1 MKNCFC
7 NAVVFTFVFV
17 LIPLKSVAEDEK
29 VVDKIA
35 AIVGDQIILLS
46 DVMKNAAAVLQELER
61 TRQGL
66 GGDLM
71 EGKSEA
77 KIKEALDM
85 MIDDE
90 IFKQEAR
97 EMALS
102 VTTEELDAAI
112 ENMARENNIDV
123 PTLKQ
128 ALQAQGMEYLAY
140 RNQIRKQLTRY
151 KVLNLRVRSRIKISE
166 AEARQHYND
175 QVRDI
180 RSTGTY
186 EGAHILIRVPPTVS
200 ASKAAIARKKAESIL
215 KRLNNGESFE
225 TLAEQLSEDSATAD
239 LGGSLGER
247 KKGDIPPSL
256 ERAFFDLEEG
266 EVSGPIR
273 TTAGFHILKLNK
285 REALGVMPFNEVKD
299 RIIQDLQEE
308 EMQRQAGIWLKE
320 RRSRMFIDIRI

>member
-1 MKNCFC
+1 MINRLSS
-7 NAVVFTFVFV
+7 FTI
-17 LIPLKSVAEDEK
+17 LACIILLEPLHVRANDEK

-46 DVMKNAAAVLQELER
+46 DVMKNASVALQEIEKN
-61 TRQGL
+61 RQSL
-66 GGDLM
+66 GDDLM
-71 EGKSEA
+71 EGKTEE
-77 KIKEALDM
+77 KIKETLDT

-128 ALQAQGMEYLAY
+128 ALKAQGMEYLVY

-151 KVLNLRVRSRIKISE
+151 KVLNLRVRSRIKISD

-186 EGAHILIRVPPTVS
+186 EGAHILIRVPANVS
-200 ASKAAIARKKAESIL
+200 ASQAAIARKKAESIL
-215 KRLNNGESFE
+215 EQIKNGKSFE
-225 TLAEQLSEDSATAD
+225 SMATQFSDDKATAPF
-239 LGGSLGER
+239 GGSLGQR
-247 KKGDIPPSL
+247 QKGDIPASL
-256 ERAFFDLEEG
+256 ERAFFDMEEG
-266 EVSGPIR
+266 EVTGPIR
-273 TTAGFHILKLNK
+273 TSAGFHLLKLNK
-285 REALGVMPFNEVKD
+285 REALGVMPFSEVKD

>member
-1 MKNCFC
+1 MKNRLSSSIILACII
-7 NAVVFTFVFV
+7 VFA
-17 LIPLKSVAEDEK
+17 PLHVGANDEK

-35 AIVGDQIILLS
+35 AIIGDQIILLS
-46 DVMKNAAAVLQELER
+46 DVMKNASMALQEIEKN
-61 TRQGL
+61 RQSL

-71 EGKSEA
+71 EGKAEER
-77 KIKEALDM
+77 IKETLDT

-128 ALQAQGMEYLAY
+128 ALKAQGMEYLTY

-151 KVLNLRVRSRIKISE
+151 KVLNLRVRSRIKISD

-186 EGAHILIRVPPTVS
+186 EGAHILIRVPTTVS
-200 ASKAAIARKKAESIL
+200 ASQAAIARKKAESIL
-215 KRLNNGESFE
+215 KRLNSGESFE
-225 TLAEQLSEDSATAD
+225 SLAKQLSDDTATAPF
-239 LGGSLGER
+239 GGSLGQR
-247 KKGDIPPSL
+247 RKGDIPASL

-266 EVSGPIR
+266 ETTGPVR
-273 TTAGFHILKLNK
+273 TSAGFHLLKLNK
-285 REALGVMPFNEVKD
+285 REALGVMPFSEVKN